1 MGRVVHGA
9 LLAQTGPRPQSRI
22 YLMSDSPVDF
32 TRIRLFVE
40 DDLMSGDDVILTRDQ
55 SHYLQKVMR
64 RAVGDRVA
72 LINGRDGEFW
82 AELTDLRRGA
92 AQVSLGEKFRDQSPE
107 PDLWLVF
114 APIKKTAVDF
124 ITTKATELG
133 VSRIVP
139 VITARTNTERVNTR
153 RLRANAIEAAEQ
165 SERLSVPEI
174 EEPVRFPTF
183 LERWPN
189 IRRLL
194 VGDETGA
201 GRPIVEVVG
210 ELAENPQPLA
220 VMTGP
225 EGGFA
230 PDELDQLR
238 DVPFVMPVGLGP
250 RVLRA
255 DTAALAALAVVQA
268 AAGDWR
274 SGRAD

>member
-1 MGRVVHGA
+1 MSESN
-9 LLAQTGPRPQSRI
+9 QSET
-22 YLMSDSPVDF
+22 SASF

-40 DDLMSGDDVILTRDQ
+40 DDLVSGDGFTLGRDQ
-55 SHYLQKVMR
+55 SHYLQNVMR

-72 LINGRDGEFW
+72 LFNGRDGEFW
-82 AELTDLRRGA
+82 AELTEMRRGA
-92 AQVSLGEKFRDQSPE
+92 VSLSLGERFREQSPE

-114 APIKKTAVDF
+114 APIKRAAVDF
-124 ITTKATELG
+124 MTTKATELG

-139 VITARTNTERVNTR
+139 VITARTNSERVNIR

-165 SERLSVPEI
+165 SERLSIPEI
-174 EEPVRFPTF
+174 DEPVRFPAL

-194 VGDETGA
+194 VGDETGT
-201 GRPIVEVVG
+201 GRPIVEVAT
-210 ELAENPQPLA
+210 ELTENPHPLA

-238 DVPFVMPVGLGP
+238 DVPFVTPVGLGP

-274 SGRAD
+274 SGRAG